1 MQKSDECGEAGWKF
15 ERTCGKQKQRK
26 ELQSQGE
33 TVAAEGAIEDTNIWS
48 SEKCGGANV
57 LGKMH
62 TEKDRGEKLVYFRNY
77 YKVQTR
83 RGEIQ
88 EKKEH

>member
-15 ERTCGKQKQRK
+15 ESTCGKQKQRK
-26 ELQSQGE
+26 ESQSYEE
-33 TVAAEGAIEDTNIWS
+33 TVAAGGAIEDTNIWS
-48 SEKCGGANV
+48 SEKSRGANV

-62 TEKDRGEKLVYFRNY
+62 TEKDHEEKLIYFRNY

-83 RGEIQ
+83 RSEFQ
-88 EKKEH
+88 EKKGH